1 MSVPIEGTR
10 DELVFE
16 LLGFSSLSI
25 FFFKSN
31 VEREKEVE
39 RFHRESL

>member
-31 VEREKEVE
+31 VERERE
-39 RFHRESL
+39 RGRS